1 MKIVQITP
9 GAGGMYCGG
18 CFRDNTLVKSLRDE
32 GHEVLMV
39 PLYLP
44 LTLEDVDQSSET
56 PIFFG
61 GINVFLDQTLG
72 FFRKLPASWTAWL
85 NRRSIL
91 KRISRFAAQTRPEDV
106 GELTVSML
114 MGEDG
119 HQRKELEQLI
129 HWLKGQVQPDVVCLS
144 NALLIGMA
152 AELKSKLNCPVLCT
166 LQGEDTFLDALP
178 EPNRQE
184 AWGVLKKRAMDIDAF
199 IAPSRYFGELMQ
211 SRLGFRAD
219 RLYVVPNGIPVDG
232 YQRSKL
238 PDDPPVLG
246 YFARMCEAKGLP
258 LLVDAYIELKKNP
271 NYQAMRL
278 MVGGG
283 MGPSDELVVE
293 ALKTKLN
300 QAGCPDDVT
309 WHPNLNRQEKL
320 EFFSKLTV
328 FSVPALY
335 GETYG
340 LYLLEAMAAGVPVI
354 QPPHAAFPEIIEVT
368 GGGVMT
374 AGLSK
379 DDLAESIDSLL
390 KDKTRL
396 KQTSDAAI
404 QSVNQ
409 SHQSIHMA
417 KRVLEVYQ
425 SVLDV

>member
-1 MKIVQITP
+1 
-9 GAGGMYCGG
+9 
-18 CFRDNTLVKSLRDE
+18 
-32 GHEVLMV
+32 
-39 PLYLP
+39 
-44 LTLEDVDQSSET
+44 
-56 PIFFG
+56 
-61 GINVFLDQTLG
+61 
-72 FFRKLPASWTAWL
+72 
-85 NRRSIL
+85 
-91 KRISRFAAQTRPEDV
+91 
-106 GELTVSML
+106 
-114 MGEDG
+114 
-119 HQRKELEQLI
+119 
-129 HWLKGQVQPDVVCLS
+129 
-144 NALLIGMA
+144 
-152 AELKSKLNCPVLCT
+152 
-166 LQGEDTFLDALP
+166 
-178 EPNRQE
+178 
-184 AWGVLKKRAMDIDAF
+184 
-199 IAPSRYFGELMQ
+199 MQ

-258 LLVDAYIELKKNP
+258 LLVDAYIELKKLP
-271 NYQAMRL
+271 KYQAMRL

-283 MGPSDELVVE
+283 MGPSDEPVVE

-300 QAGCPDDVT
+300 QAGCLDDVT
-309 WHPNLNRQEKL
+309 WHPNLDRQEKL

-354 QPPHAAFPEIIEVT
+354 QPPHAAFPEIIEAT

-379 DDLAESIDSLL
+379 DDLAESIGSLL
-390 KDKTRL
+390 EDKTRL
-396 KQTSDAAI
+396 KHTADAAV

-425 SVLDV
+425 SVLDI

>member
-44 LTLEDVDQSSET
+44 LTLEDADQSSET

-72 FFRKLPASWTAWL
+72 FFRKLPSSWTAWL

-91 KRISRFAAQTRPEDV
+91 KRISKYAAQTRPEDV

-119 HQRKELEQLI
+119 RQRKELDQLI

-152 AELKSKLNCPVLCT
+152 AELKSSLNCPVLCT

-184 AWGVLKKRAMDIDAF
+184 AWGVLKKRVTDIDAF

-211 SRLGFRAD
+211 SRLGFHAD
-219 RLYVVPNGIPVDG
+219 RLCVVPNGIPVGG
-232 YQRSKL
+232 YRRCQL
-238 PDDPPVLG
+238 PDDPAVLG

-258 LLVDAYIELKKNP
+258 LLVDA
-271 NYQAMRL
+271 
-278 MVGGG
+278 
-283 MGPSDELVVE
+283 
-293 ALKTKLN
+293 
-300 QAGCPDDVT
+300 
-309 WHPNLNRQEKL
+309 
-320 EFFSKLTV
+320 
-328 FSVPALY
+328 
-335 GETYG
+335 
-340 LYLLEAMAAGVPVI
+340 
-354 QPPHAAFPEIIEVT
+354 
-368 GGGVMT
+368 
-374 AGLSK
+374 
-379 DDLAESIDSLL
+379 
-390 KDKTRL
+390 
-396 KQTSDAAI
+396 
-404 QSVNQ
+404 
-409 SHQSIHMA
+409 
-417 KRVLEVYQ
+417 
-425 SVLDV
+425 

>member
-1 MKIVQITP
+1 
-9 GAGGMYCGG
+9 
-18 CFRDNTLVKSLRDE
+18 
-32 GHEVLMV
+32 
-39 PLYLP
+39 
-44 LTLEDVDQSSET
+44 
-56 PIFFG
+56 
-61 GINVFLDQTLG
+61 
-72 FFRKLPASWTAWL
+72 
-85 NRRSIL
+85 
-91 KRISRFAAQTRPEDV
+91 
-106 GELTVSML
+106 
-114 MGEDG
+114 
-119 HQRKELEQLI
+119 
-129 HWLKGQVQPDVVCLS
+129 
-144 NALLIGMA
+144 
-152 AELKSKLNCPVLCT
+152 
-166 LQGEDTFLDALP
+166 
-178 EPNRQE
+178 
-184 AWGVLKKRAMDIDAF
+184 
-199 IAPSRYFGELMQ
+199 MQ
-211 SRLGFRAD
+211 SRLGFQAD
-219 RLYVVPNGIPVDG
+219 RLYVVPNGISVDG

-238 PDDPPVLG
+238 PDAPAVLG

-258 LLVDAYIELKKNP
+258 LLVDAYIELKKLP
-271 NYQAMRL
+271 NYQAMKL

-283 MGPSDELVVE
+283 MGPSDEPVVE

-300 QAGCPDDVT
+300 QAGCLDDVT
-309 WHPNLNRQEKL
+309 WRPNLDREEKL

-354 QPPHAAFPEIIEVT
+354 QPPHAAFPEIIEAT
-368 GGGVMT
+368 GGGVLT

-396 KQTSDAAI
+396 KQTADAAI